1 MRRRAQRV
9 TNQAAQDAADEA
21 LRETTKAAQDVAD
34 ETLRADCHTAMEASR
49 LLGERC
55 DAAARRLADWRR
67 DMEQRRVQLIC
78 SGRRQAAA
86 TTRAGAERAAV
97 EVEAGAAALRAALA
111 ALQAGLAAEEQQAD
125 GC

>member
-9 TNQAAQDAADEA
+9 TNKAAQDAADE
-21 LRETTKAAQDVAD
+21 
-34 ETLRADCHTAMEASR
+34 TLRAACHTAMEASR
-49 LLGERC
+49 LLGLRC
-55 DAAARRLADWRR
+55 GAAARRLADRR
-67 DMEQRRVQLIC
+67 LDMEQRRVQLIS

-86 TTRAGAERAAV
+86 TTRAGTERGAA